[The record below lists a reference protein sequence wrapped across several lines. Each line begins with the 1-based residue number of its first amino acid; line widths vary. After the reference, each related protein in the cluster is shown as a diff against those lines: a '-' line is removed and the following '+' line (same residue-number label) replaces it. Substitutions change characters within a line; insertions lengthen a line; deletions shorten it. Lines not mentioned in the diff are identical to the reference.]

1 MEVLLRLVCDLGGL
15 FVVLYILFSAI
26 NSVLTWR
33 QFENY
38 LVSVLHH
45 EPSITDG
52 DFDDKKEDL

>member
-1 MEVLLRLVCDLGGL
+1 VCDLGGL

-38 LVSVLHH
+38 LVSELYH
-45 EPSITDG
+45 EPLSNDA
-52 DFDDKKEDL
+52 DFDDKKEGT